1 MKSLLKKGRSSVLI
15 LTVYVS
21 SFFLFSACT
30 EEKAEPFSF
39 AVVSDTHYKHSISET
54 FVRPFAEEIQTT
66 YPEVCFVAH
75 VGDFAQDYKPSGP
88 SYYEANLKKIK
99 DVHCKEKECERREA
113 KVADQAADLAKELEA
128 LKIALAAASS
138 GSGEKDSDD
147 VIVGYM
153 SEDS

>member
-1 MKSLLKKGRSSVLI
+1 MKRLLKKGRSSVLI

-75 VGDFAQDYKPSGP
+75 AGDFADPFEP
-88 SYYEANLKKIK
+88 AYYENILLKFRENERLGLAGGIRFDLCNGKFRKTLYIAVVIAVKSSLTFCKISQST
-99 DVHCKEKECERREA
+99 EKT
-113 KVADQAADLAKELEA
+113 V
-128 LKIALAAASS
+128 IALFNRTR
-138 GSGEKDSDD
+138 
-147 VIVGYM
+147 
-153 SEDS
+153 